1 MTNHASQMRES
12 PPSRSD
18 NNNNNNASEGLA
30 PMLSQD
36 CHFTPFP
43 ACFAPVNFLNVFNT
57 FSPSRDPTVAAPS
70 YRNLLEYML
79 QSHRF
84 NPLALFTDLDDNG
97 FTVWHYIA
105 STVLDPDEILGILD
119 LAQQW
124 NVFPEWDPGSMLPFP
139 GMMLTARPVV
149 SVGVLFSHELEQQKH
164 LLSMTGYTP
173 LGVATRCGNVSA
185 IQVFVTQLH
194 ASPFELDMSD
204 CAVENHNS
212 RTVETR
218 SMNPLQIAI
227 DHSLAEAFVTLLE
240 CAALFLKSVPANKE
254 HVLHS
259 LTRLNWPH
267 AVYADDTATDT
278 KRVHWN
284 VQNKARMSL
293 LHLLCASR
301 LDDELALALIKHVLR
316 MEMSTV
322 IARDNKGFTIL
333 TTSLI
338 HARGP
343 DFIAALLELPEWDQP
358 APLSLVR
365 FMWKLN
371 PSKAIMLGATLREV
385 ILSIADTK
393 LGLSAV
399 DWAEKIRGPDSEV
412 VAVLRRA
419 LAESKVEDRVE
430 RRVDA

>member
-1 MTNHASQMRES
+1 MTIQGRDA
-12 PPSRSD
+12 PS
-18 NNNNNNASEGLA
+18 NNNNPSDELVS
-30 PMLSQD
+30 PD
-36 CHFTPFP
+36 YRFTPFP
-43 ACFAPVNFLNVFNT
+43 TCFAPVNFLNVFNS

-79 QSHRF
+79 QNHRF
-84 NPLALFTDLDDNG
+84 NPLALFTELDDSG

-105 STVLDPDEILGILD
+105 CTVLDPDEIFGILD
-119 LAQQW
+119 LVRRW
-124 NVFPEWDPGSMLPFP
+124 NVFPEWDPGSMMTFP
-139 GMMLTARPVV
+139 GMMLTACPVV

-194 ASPFELDMSD
+194 ASPFELDISD
-204 CAVENHNS
+204 CIIDHHNS

-227 DHSLAEAFVTLLE
+227 DHSLATAFVALLE
-240 CAALFLKSVPANKE
+240 CAAQFLKSVPASKE
-254 HVLHS
+254 HELHS

-267 AVYADDTATDT
+267 AVYSDDTATDT

-301 LDDELALALIKHVLR
+301 LDDELVLVLIKHVLR
-316 MEMSTV
+316 TEMSTV
-322 IARDNKGFTIL
+322 IARDNKGFTVL

-338 HARGP
+338 HGRGP
-343 DFIAALLELPEWDQP
+343 HFIAALLDLPEWSQP

-371 PSKAIMLGATLREV
+371 PSKTIMLGATLREV

-393 LGLSAV
+393 LGLSAI

-419 LAESKVEDRVE
+419 LVESKFEGKVESRN
-430 RRVDA
+430 DA